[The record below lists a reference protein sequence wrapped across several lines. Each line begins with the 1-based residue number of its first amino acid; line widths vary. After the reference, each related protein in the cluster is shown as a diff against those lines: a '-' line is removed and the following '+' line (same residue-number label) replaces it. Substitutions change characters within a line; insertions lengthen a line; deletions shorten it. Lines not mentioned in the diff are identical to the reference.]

1 MKNGENKM
9 NRIEI
14 QERVKELLELR
25 ARWIKE
31 NSIPVEKWNDSP
43 FKAEFEKL
51 ADLMHECWFG
61 QCECTELQHELSE
74 WSRLNVAVFE
84 AKNEGNFEG
93 LVDKQRLRASQVSD
107 VNMRMRMLNEIKWLR
122 AGAVRIDGPVLGA
135 WKRKA
140 EAGDGKFRKILE
152 RRQKGLH
159 DLNKARNNGELVTV

>member
-1 MKNGENKM
+1 M

-25 ARWIKE
+25 ARWINE
-31 NSIPVEKWNDSP
+31 NAVPVEKWNDSP

-61 QCECTELQHELSE
+61 QCECTEEQHILSE
-74 WSRLNVAVFE
+74 WSDLNIAVFE

-93 LVDKQRLRASQVSD
+93 LVEKQRLRASHVSD
-107 VNMRMRMLNEIKWLR
+107 VNMRMRMLSELRWLGM
-122 AGAVRIDGPVLGA
+122 GAVRVDKPVLNA

-140 EAGDGKFRKILE
+140 NDGDGKFQKIIE
-152 RRQKGLH
+152 RRQRGL
-159 DLNKARNNGELVTV
+159 NEINEARNNGELVAI